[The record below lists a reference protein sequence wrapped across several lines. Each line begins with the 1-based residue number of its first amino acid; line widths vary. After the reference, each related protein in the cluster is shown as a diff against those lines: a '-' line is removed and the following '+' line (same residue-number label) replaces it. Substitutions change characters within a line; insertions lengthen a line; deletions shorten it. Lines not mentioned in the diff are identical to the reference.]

1 MWDREA
7 GEEYNTHC
15 CNLYTA
21 MFSIC
26 DSVCVCVVMEK
37 CGTGEADVAKI
48 TEAIFCTFSG
58 FNLPYMKQSPSGA
71 SVHIYCFV
79 DGTKTRWNRA
89 F

>member
-1 MWDREA
+1 
-7 GEEYNTHC
+7 
-15 CNLYTA
+15 
-21 MFSIC
+21 
-26 DSVCVCVVMEK
+26 MEK

-58 FNLPYMKQSPSGA
+58 FNLPYMKQGPSGA